1 MPDCYFTRSPDHPIL
16 LQLPFC
22 IHPLILGTLMT
33 DKENQFAIGVDLG
46 GTNMRIAAVDAS
58 GKQLELITTST
69 EVKRGR
75 DYVVA
80 DICDAIRALRKK
92 FNGQY
97 AFAGTGIGVPG
108 IIDMETG
115 TVLQSPNLP
124 DWTNYPVRDEI
135 QRRIGSQVILDNDA
149 NVAALGEQWMGAAR
163 DADSMCMFTLGTGVG
178 SGIVLYGKIWHGMT
192 GMAGECGHITVYP
205 DGVPCGCGSRG
216 CVEQYAS
223 ATAVKRMAIE
233 AIATGKA
240 PELARAISENPE
252 FSSKVVFQYAMEGD
266 AAAKRIFAVV
276 GCALAVV
283 LADMINAL
291 NLPMYVIGGG
301 LASGWE
307 AFAPTMFEELRR
319 RSYVYVATAPDD
331 RLPTRKRTLITRALL
346 GSDAGLI
353 GAARLALM

>member
-1 MPDCYFTRSPDHPIL
+1 MNEP
-16 LQLPFC
+16 
-22 IHPLILGTLMT
+22 
-33 DKENQFAIGVDLG
+33 KQFAIGVDLG
-46 GTNMRIAAVDAS
+46 GTNMRIAAVDS
-58 GKQLELITTST
+58 DGKQLEVITTST

-75 DYVVA
+75 DYVVGEM
-80 DICDAIRALRKK
+80 CDAIRALRKK
-92 FNGQY
+92 FDGQHK
-97 AFAGTGIGVPG
+97 FSGTGIGVPG

-115 TVLQSPNLP
+115 TLFKSPNLP

-135 QRRIGSQVILDNDA
+135 QRRLDAQVILENDA
-149 NVAALGEQWMGAAR
+149 NVAALGEQWMGSAR

-178 SGIVLYGKIWHGMT
+178 SGIVLNGKIWHGMM

-205 DGVPCGCGSRG
+205 EGVECGCGNRG

-240 PELARAISENPE
+240 PELARAMSENPE
-252 FSSKVVFQYAMEGD
+252 FSSKIVFQYAMQGD
-266 AAAKRIFAVV
+266 AAARQIFQVV
-276 GCALAVV
+276 GRALAMA

-301 LASGWE
+301 VASGWE
-307 AFAPTMFEELRR
+307 AFAPAMFEELRK
-319 RSYVYVATAPDD
+319 RSYVFVATDPEEITAA
-331 RLPTRKRTLITRALL
+331 RKRTVITRALL

-353 GAARLALM
+353 GAAKLALE